1 MVAVAAAAVVAAAVV
16 AAAAVVVAAAV
27 VAVAAAAAVVAAAVA
42 AAVVAAAAVD
52 SESMYIYR
60 CLFTFILVTMLSS
73 QEKQYLENIWSDP
86 KHPAAFSGPE
96 KKLYK
101 FVKKD
106 GKFKIGL
113 SAINRFLSS
122 LEAYSQNGQVK
133 YSS

>member
-1 MVAVAAAAVVAAAVV
+1 MAVVCLLVAAAAVAAVAVAAVV
-16 AAAAVVVAAAV
+16 AAVAAAAAVVVAAV
-27 VAVAAAAAVVAAAVA
+27 VVA

-96 KKLYK
+96 KT
-101 FVKKD
+101 V
-106 GKFKIGL
+106 
-113 SAINRFLSS
+113 
-122 LEAYSQNGQVK
+122 QVCEK
-133 YSS
+133 RWEI

>member
-1 MVAVAAAAVVAAAVV
+1 MAVVCLLVAAAAVAAVAVAAVV
-16 AAAAVVVAAAV
+16 AAAAAVVVAAV
-27 VAVAAAAAVVAAAVA
+27 VAAVAAAAAVVVAAVVVG

-96 KKLYK
+96 KT
-101 FVKKD
+101 VQVCEKKKM
-106 GKFKIGL
+106 GNL
-113 SAINRFLSS
+113 R
-122 LEAYSQNGQVK
+122 
-133 YSS
+133 

>member
-1 MVAVAAAAVVAAAVV
+1 MAVVCLLVAAAAVAAVVAAVAAAVAAAVVV
-16 AAAAVVVAAAV
+16 AAAAVVVAAV
-27 VAVAAAAAVVAAAVA
+27 VVA

-96 KKLYK
+96 KT
-101 FVKKD
+101 V
-106 GKFKIGL
+106 
-113 SAINRFLSS
+113 
-122 LEAYSQNGQVK
+122 QVCEK
-133 YSS
+133 RWEI